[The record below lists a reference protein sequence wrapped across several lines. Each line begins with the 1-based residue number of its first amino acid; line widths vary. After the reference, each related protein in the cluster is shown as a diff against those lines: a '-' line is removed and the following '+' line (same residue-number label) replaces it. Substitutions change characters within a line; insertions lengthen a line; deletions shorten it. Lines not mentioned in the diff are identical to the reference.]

1 MNENETREEEKR
13 RIDVGGGGGGGTYA
27 HRMTTMKRIL
37 FLSLFLSM
45 KYF

>member
-27 HRMTTMKRIL
+27 HRMTTMRRIL
-37 FLSLFLSM
+37 FLSLSFSL
-45 KYF
+45 